1 MPRMFNAQTLAPV
14 GRPPSSNLK
23 TLRNELD
30 RLGCYE
36 KATGRILAELALH
49 VTLSLGGIA
58 VFVASDSLWVRACAL
73 LVSTLGSMGVGTNT
87 HTSSHHGTSTKKWL
101 NDLLTYFGYPVFLG
115 VAATYWRYMHIVRH
129 HPAPNVPGMDMDH
142 DLMPWFSVLRG
153 PIERTTGLRRFYYDH
168 VQWLLFPL
176 VLVVNG
182 FNLQRAGWQHLWAA
196 VRRPDSNKKATYID
210 IGAMLLHYLL
220 WIVLPAAFFP
230 FSYVLLFY
238 LLRISLMGYAMFAV
252 LAPGHFPAEAICLEK
267 ADKVEDNFALRQAAT
282 SLNFRTGFISRLL
295 CSGLEYQIE
304 HHLFPNLSH
313 IHYPRVRPLVEKFC
327 RDNGYPY
334 RMLGWGEAL
343 WKSFKVFRFPKAVH
357 ANLTGVQMG
366 LSLPQED

>member
-1 MPRMFNAQTLAPV
+1 MLNAQTVAPV
-14 GRPPSSNLK
+14 GTHPSSNLK
-23 TLRNELD
+23 TLRNEMTH
-30 RLGCYE
+30 LGCNK
-36 KATGRILAELALH
+36 KATGRILGELALH
-49 VTLSLGGIA
+49 LMIAFGGIA
-58 VFVASDSLWVRACAL
+58 VFVASDSLWVRACAMV
-73 LVSTLGSMGVGTNT
+73 VSTLGSMGAGTNT

-115 VAATYWRYMHIVRH
+115 LSATYWRYMHIVRH

-142 DLMPWFSVLRG
+142 DLMPWFSVLRK
-153 PIERTTGLRRFYYDH
+153 PIEKTAGLRRFYHDH

-176 VLVVNG
+176 ILGVNG
-182 FNLQRAGWQHLWAA
+182 FNLQRAGWQHLWGDL
-196 VRRPDSNKKATYID
+196 RRPGSNKKATYID
-210 IGAMLLHYLL
+210 IGAMLAHYLV

-230 FSYVLLFY
+230 LSNVLLFY

-267 ADKVEDNFALRQAAT
+267 VDKTEDDFALRQAAT
-282 SLNFRTGFISRLL
+282 SLNFRTGFIGRLL

-313 IHYPRVRPLVEKFC
+313 NHYPRVRPVVEKFC

-334 RMLGWGEAL
+334 RMLGWGEAI
-343 WKSFKVFRFPKAVH
+343 WKSFKVLRFPKPIH
-357 ANLTGVQMG
+357 SNLTSIRIG
-366 LSLPQED
+366 LSLSQKS